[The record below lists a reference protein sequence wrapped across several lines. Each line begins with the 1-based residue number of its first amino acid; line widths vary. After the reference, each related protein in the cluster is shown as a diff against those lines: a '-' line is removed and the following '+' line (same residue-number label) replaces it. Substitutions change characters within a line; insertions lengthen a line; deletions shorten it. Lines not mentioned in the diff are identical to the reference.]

1 VTSAVEGGLVLGK
14 VFHSRL
20 RPRAHAFRYSVP
32 YFCVP
37 LSRPDWFDRG
47 GIVALKSADHGARD
61 GSPLL
66 PWMRAI
72 LAQHAL
78 DHVCDGEILLLTL
91 PRQFGYVF
99 NPVSFWY
106 CLDRDGGLR
115 AVLCEVA
122 NTFGDT
128 HNYLVAHAD
137 GRPIAPDDWIEGRK
151 VLHVSPF
158 LPVEGTYRFSFAVD
172 ERAISAQ
179 VQYGDAAGLVLATGL
194 SGPRCTLDRA
204 AVLRRYVANPL
215 VALAVIF
222 RIHWQAFGLWR
233 KRIRFHPRP
242 VHPRPG
248 PPEEMLT
255 R

>member
-1 VTSAVEGGLVLGK
+1 
-14 VFHSRL
+14 
-20 RPRAHAFRYSVP
+20 
-32 YFCVP
+32 
-37 LSRPDWFDRG
+37 
-47 GIVALKSADHGARD
+47 
-61 GSPLL
+61 
-66 PWMRAI
+66 
-72 LAQHAL
+72 
-78 DHVCDGEILLLTL
+78 VCDGEILLLTL

-128 HNYLVAHAD
+128 HNYLVAHDD
-137 GRPIAPDDWIEGRK
+137 GRPIAPGDWIEGRK
-151 VLHVSPF
+151 VFHVSPF
-158 LPVEGTYRFSFAVD
+158 LPVEGVYRFSFALD
-172 ERAISAQ
+172 ERSVGAQ
-179 VQYGDAAGLVLATGL
+179 IHYGDAEGLVLATGL
-194 SGPRCTLDRA
+194 AGPRCTLDRA

-215 VALAVIF
+215 VALAVIL

-233 KRIRFHPRP
+233 KRTRFHPRP

>member
-1 VTSAVEGGLVLGK
+1 MTRAVEGGLVLGT
-14 VFHSRL
+14 VFHKRL

-32 YFCVP
+32 YLCVP
-37 LSRPDWFDRG
+37 LSRVDWFDHG
-47 GIVALKSADHGARD
+47 GVVALNSADHGARD
-61 GSPLL
+61 GSPLE

-72 LAQHAL
+72 LQHHSL
-78 DHVCDGEILLLTL
+78 DRVCNGEVLLLTL

-115 AVLCEVA
+115 AVLCAVT
-122 NTFGDT
+122 NTFGDR
-128 HNYLVAHAD
+128 HNYLVAHDD
-137 GRPIAPDDWIEGRK
+137 GRPIASDDWIEGRK

-158 LPVEGTYRFSFAVD
+158 LPVEGVYRYRFAVD
-172 ERAISAQ
+172 DRAISAQ
-179 VQYGDAAGLVLATGL
+179 VHYSDAEGLVLATGL
-194 SGPRCTLDRA
+194 SGPRCTLDRGS
-204 AVLRRYVANPL
+204 VLRRFVANPL

-233 KRIRFHPRP
+233 KRTRFHPRP
-242 VHPRPG
+242 EPPG
-248 PPEEMLT
+248 EMLT

>member
-1 VTSAVEGGLVLGK
+1 MTRAVEGGLVLGA
-14 VFHSRL
+14 VAHSRL
-20 RPRAHAFRYSVP
+20 RPRAHAFSYSVP

-37 LSRPDWFDRG
+37 LSRADWFDRG
-47 GIVALKSADHGARD
+47 GIVALNSADHGARD
-61 GSPLL
+61 GSALQ

-72 LAQHAL
+72 LVRHAL
-78 DHVCDGEILLLTL
+78 DEVCDGEILLLTL

-99 NPVSFWY
+99 NPVSFWC
-106 CLDRDGGLR
+106 CLDRQGGLR

-128 HNYLVAHAD
+128 HNYLVAHDD
-137 GRPIAPDDWIEGRK
+137 GRPIASEDWIEGRK
-151 VLHVSPF
+151 VFHVSPF
-158 LPVEGTYRFSFAVD
+158 LPVEGVYRFRFTLN

-179 VQYGDAAGLVLATGL
+179 VHYHDAQGLMLATSL
-194 SGPRCTLDRA
+194 SGPRSTLDRS
-204 AVLRRYVANPL
+204 AVLRRFVANPL

-233 KRIRFHPRP
+233 KRTRFHPRP
-242 VHPRPG
+242 EPPG
-248 PPEEMLT
+248 EMLT

>member
-1 VTSAVEGGLVLGK
+1 MTRAVEGGLVLGK
-14 VFHSRL
+14 VFHKRL
-20 RPRAHAFRYSVP
+20 RPHAHAFRYSVP
-32 YFCVP
+32 YFFVP
-37 LSRPDWFDRG
+37 LSRTDWFDRG
-47 GIVALKSADHGARD
+47 GLVALRSADHGARD

-72 LAQHAL
+72 LESHEL
-78 DHVCDGEILLLTL
+78 ERVCDGEIVLLTL

-137 GRPIAPDDWIEGRK
+137 GRRIASEDWIEGRK
-151 VLHVSPF
+151 VFHVSPF

-172 ERAISAQ
+172 ERTINAQ
-179 VQYGDAAGLVLATGL
+179 VHYHDAEGLMLATGVA
-194 SGPRCTLDRA
+194 GPRCTLNRVS
-204 AVLRRYVANPL
+204 VLRRFVANPL

-233 KRIRFHPRP
+233 KRTRFHPRP
-242 VHPRPG
+242 EPPG
-248 PPEEMLT
+248 EMLT